1 MLIFGCV
8 SFSVFACLVFIAI
21 GSVIGL
27 KIYVITAVIKKY
39 KANKEKYKKV
49 LLGKSK
55 LNSVEVLIS
64 NVLIYSNISYDEF
77 LFKKM
82 CLKNTMIRKKTSKI
96 PMTNKVLNHM

>member
-1 MLIFGCV
+1 M
-8 SFSVFACLVFIAI
+8 
-21 GSVIGL
+21 
-27 KIYVITAVIKKY
+27 
-39 KANKEKYKKV
+39 KYKKV

-64 NVLIYSNISYDEF
+64 NALIYSNISYDEF

-82 CLKNTMIRKKTSKI
+82 RLKNTMIRKKISKI